1 MAVFAIVGAGLAGMT
16 LARELNDAGHH
27 CQVFEKS
34 RGIGGRLATRR
45 CDGWQVDHG
54 AQYFTVRNEQFQQV
68 VDTWC
73 RQGWVAPWDVQ
84 PWLLNRDG
92 LHASPDDRRRYV
104 GTPSMNAMIKGFAQ
118 GIDVFT
124 QTRVDRLERVG
135 EQWRLWDD
143 AGEQYGQ
150 FDAVFLTAPLAQS
163 LALLPAGARAE
174 VPLRNASMKPTWSLA
189 MAFDQ
194 PTGVEPDAIFVR
206 EGVIDWAARDSAKP
220 GREGPLEVWLMHF
233 ASQWTANH
241 LDAADNLLQQQGLA
255 LLRTLSGAATGSD
268 FPEPVDTFKHRWLY
282 ARSGPIETQVPQWDA
297 SLKLGLAGDWTLG
310 DRLEDAWLS
319 AKTLAADVRAA
330 DL

>member
-16 LARELNDAGHH
+16 LAREFIDAGHH

-45 CDGWQVDHG
+45 RDGWQVDHG

-73 RQGWVAPWDVQ
+73 KQGWVAPWDVE

-92 LHASPDDRRRYV
+92 LHASPDERRRYV
-104 GTPSMNAMIKGFAQ
+104 GTPSMNAMIKGFGQ

-143 AGEQYGQ
+143 AGEHYGQ

-174 VPLRNASMKPTWSLA
+174 VPLRNASMKPTWALA

-220 GREGPLEVWLMHF
+220 GRDAAMEVWLMHF
-233 ASQWTANH
+233 ASHWSANH
-241 LDAADNLLQQQGLA
+241 LDAADNLLQQQGLT
-255 LLRTLSGAATGSD
+255 LLRNLSNSD
-268 FPEPVDTFKHRWLY
+268 LPEPKDVFKHRWLY
-282 ARSGPIETQVPQWDA
+282 ARSGPIETRVPQWDD

-319 AKTLAADVRAA
+319 AKTLVAEVRAGG
-330 DL
+330 L